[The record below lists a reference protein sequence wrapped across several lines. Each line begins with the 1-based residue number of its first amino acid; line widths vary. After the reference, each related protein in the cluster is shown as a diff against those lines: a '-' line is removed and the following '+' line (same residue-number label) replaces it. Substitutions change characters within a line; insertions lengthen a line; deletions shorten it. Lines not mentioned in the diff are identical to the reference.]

1 MLARPISCLERRVI
15 AGELAGG
22 CDDRSGRVGHRR
34 VALASFASD
43 RRRDA
48 GVPPPGQSGQ
58 GSGFASAT
66 IEAVTCPYVVTA
78 LNKQPDGFTAV
89 TIRTIAEAVEG
100 YLTRRLS
107 LEELIGATIS
117 AVDTPQMAIVLCKY

>member
-1 MLARPISCLERRVI
+1 MIEAEGWDTDALLWQALRRIAAATQAFLLPDNPAR
-15 AGELAGG
+15 
-22 CDDRSGRVGHRR
+22 
-34 VALASFASD
+34 
-43 RRRDA
+43 
-48 GVPPPGQSGQ
+48 GQD
-58 GSGFASAT
+58 FASAT